1 MTIVNKPGFEK
12 LGLDRAGFD
21 RTGFDQTGLGRRG
34 LIAGSLCAGLVASP
48 WPAFAQRPAPA
59 PNGPGAAEITVDQA
73 HTAPIPIA
81 IPSFG
86 PGLGDQISQVV
97 SDDLAGCGLFR
108 LVGGASSSGAAPGA
122 APGTPD
128 FASYRSLGAQA
139 VAAGNAT
146 GSGELRVEFRLWD
159 VLAGQQIQGTAYT
172 TSETNWRRI
181 AHKIADVIYARMLG
195 EKGYFDTRICYV
207 ARSGPRGHQATR
219 LAIMDQDGANTRY
232 LTSGRWLVLT
242 PRFHPT
248 RDQIAFMSYAND
260 RPRVYLFDLGSGREE
275 VLGEFQGISFA
286 PRFSPDGG
294 SVVLSATRGG
304 GSDIYRIDLASRA
317 SQRLTSSGSIDT
329 SPCYSPDGTQIVFNS
344 DRGGTPQLYVMG
356 ASGGNARRISYGSGQ
371 YGSPVW
377 SPRGDLIAFTR
388 IGGGGFSI
396 GVMQP
401 DGSGERILTQG
412 FTVESPTFCPNGR
425 VLAYCRQNAAGA
437 GGAGFASNLGVID
450 IAGFNDHA
458 LRTPGG
464 ASDPAWSPLNS

>member
-1 MTIVNKPGFEK
+1 MTGPDQGEIKPMNAF
-12 LGLDRAGFD
+12 LTRPPLSVSR
-21 RTGFDQTGLGRRG
+21 RT
-34 LIAGSLCAGLVASP
+34 LIAGGAGLAVLPAS
-48 WPAFAQRPAPA
+48 AFAQTALAPALAPA
-59 PNGPGAAEITVDQA
+59 PGTPASGPGAAEITVDQA

-86 PGLGDQISQVV
+86 PGLGDQISQVI
-97 SDDLAGCGLFR
+97 SADLAGSGLFR
-108 LVGGASSSGAAPGA
+108 PMGMAASAGTSGGVPN
-122 APGTPD
+122 
-128 FASYRSLGAQA
+128 FANYKTIGAQA
-139 VAAGNAT
+139 VAAGT
-146 GSGELRVEFRLWD
+146 VSGSGTLRVEFRLWD

-172 TSETNWRRI
+172 TSDANWRRI
-181 AHKIADVIYARMLG
+181 AHKIADVIYQRMLG

-207 ARSGPRGHQATR
+207 ARSGPRGRQTTR

-242 PRFHPT
+242 PRFHPS

-260 RPRVYLFDLGSGREE
+260 RPRVYLFDLGTGREE
-275 VLGEFQGISFA
+275 VLGQFNGISFA
-286 PRFSPDGG
+286 PRFAPDGG
-294 SVVLSATRGG
+294 SVVMSATRGG
-304 GSDIYRIDLASRA
+304 GSDIYRVDLGSR
-317 SQRLTSSGSIDT
+317 STHQLTNSGSIDT
-329 SPCYSPDGTQIVFNS
+329 SPCFSPDGSQIVFNS

-356 ASGGNARRISYGSGQ
+356 AGGGAAKRISYGSGQ

-388 IGGGGFSI
+388 IGSGGFSI

-425 VLAYCRQNAAGA
+425 VLAYCRQSAAGA
-437 GGAGFASNLGVID
+437 GGAGFASSLGTID

-458 LRTPGG
+458 LHTPEG
-464 ASDPAWSPLNS
+464 ASDPAWSPING

>member
-1 MTIVNKPGFEK
+1 MTSI
-12 LGLDRAGFD
+12 LMS
-21 RTGFDQTGLGRRG
+21 RRR
-34 LIAGSLCAGLVASP
+34 LIAGAGAGLGVLSGTARAQQP
-48 WPAFAQRPAPA
+48 PPAGSA
-59 PNGPGAAEITVDQA
+59 GSAEITVDQA

-86 PGLGDQISQVV
+86 AGLGDQIAQVI
-97 SDDLAGCGLFR
+97 SDDLGGCGLFR
-108 LVGGASSSGAAPGA
+108 PLGLAASAGAAD
-122 APGTPD
+122 GTPD

-139 VAAGNAT
+139 IAAGRVS
-146 GSGELRVEFRLWD
+146 GSGALRVEFRLWD
-159 VLAGQQIQGTAYT
+159 VPAGQQIQGTAYT
-172 TSETNWRRI
+172 TAEANWRRI
-181 AHKIADVIYARMLG
+181 AHKIADVIYQRMLG
-195 EKGYFDTRICYV
+195 ERGYFDTRICYV
-207 ARSGPRGHQATR
+207 ARSGARGRQSTR
-219 LAIMDQDGANTRY
+219 LAVMDQDGANTRY

-248 RDQIAFMSYAND
+248 RDQIAFMSYADD

-304 GSDIYRIDLASRA
+304 GSDIYRVDLASRA
-317 SQRLTSSGSIDT
+317 SRRLTDSGSIDT
-329 SPCYSPDGTQIVFNS
+329 SPCFSPDGSQIVFNS
-344 DRGGTPQLYVMG
+344 DRGGSPQLYVMG
-356 ASGGNARRISYGSGQ
+356 ATGGGARRISYGSGQ

-437 GGAGFASNLGVID
+437 GGAGFASGLGSID
-450 IAGFNDHA
+450 IAGFNDHV

-464 ASDPAWSPLNS
+464 ASDPAWSPVNG

>member
-1 MTIVNKPGFEK
+1 MKSI
-12 LGLDRAGFD
+12 FD
-21 RTGFDQTGLGRRG
+21 RPQYRPEHGLSRRS
-34 LIAGSLCAGLVASP
+34 LIAGSFGAGIAAVSL
-48 WPAFAQRPAPA
+48 PAAAQQRPTPNAP
-59 PNGPGAAEITVDQA
+59 GSAEITVDQA

-86 PGLGDQISQVV
+86 PGLGEQITQVV
-97 SDDLAGCGLFR
+97 TDDLAGCGLFR
-108 LVGGASSSGAAPGA
+108 PVSAAAPASAG
-122 APGTPD
+122 GVPD
-128 FASYRSLGAQA
+128 FASYKSFGAQA
-139 VAAGNAT
+139 VAIGSASGAGT
-146 GSGELRVEFRLWD
+146 IRVEFRLWD

-172 TSETNWRRI
+172 TSEANWRRI
-181 AHKIADVIYARMLG
+181 AHKIADVIYERMLG

-207 ARSGPRGHQATR
+207 ARSGPRGRQVTR
-219 LAIMDQDGANTRY
+219 LAIMDQDGANNRY

-248 RDQIAFMSYAND
+248 RDEIAFMSYAND

-294 SVVLSATRGG
+294 SVLLSATRGA
-304 GSDIYRIDLASRA
+304 GSDIYRIDLASRV
-317 SQRLTSSGSIDT
+317 SQQLTNSGSIDT
-329 SPCYSPDGTQIVFNS
+329 SPCFSPDGSQIVFNS
-344 DRGGTPQLYVMG
+344 DRDGSPQLYIMG

-388 IGGGGFSI
+388 IGNAGFSV

-425 VLAYCRQNAAGA
+425 VLAYCRQSAAGA
-437 GGAGFASNLGVID
+437 GGAGFSSSLGTID

-458 LRTPGG
+458 LRTPEG
-464 ASDPAWSPLNS
+464 ASDPAWSPLNG

>member
-1 MTIVNKPGFEK
+1 MKPIPNRPGH
-12 LGLDRAGFD
+12 GLD
-21 RTGFDQTGLGRRG
+21 RRG
-34 LIAGSLCAGLVASP
+34 LIMGSLGAGLAASP
-48 WPAFAQRPAPA
+48 LAAFAQRPAPA
-59 PNGPGAAEITVDQA
+59 APGGPGAAEITVDQA

-108 LVGGASSSGAAPGA
+108 PLSAAASAGSAAGA
-122 APGTPD
+122 PD

-139 VAAGNAT
+139 LATGNAS
-146 GSGELRVEFRLWD
+146 GSGSLRVEFRLWD

-172 TSETNWRRI
+172 TSEANWRRI

-207 ARSGPRGHQATR
+207 ARSGPRGQQATR
-219 LAIMDQDGANTRY
+219 LAIMDQDGANTRT

-294 SVVLSATRGG
+294 AVVLSATRGG

-317 SQRLTSSGSIDT
+317 SQRLTNSGSIDT
-329 SPCYSPDGTQIVFNS
+329 SPCYSPDGSQIVFNS
-344 DRGGTPQLYVMG
+344 DRGGSPQLYVMG

-388 IGGGGFSI
+388 IGGGGFSV

-437 GGAGFASNLGVID
+437 GGAGFASNLGTID
-450 IAGFNDHA
+450 IAGFNDRP

>member
-1 MTIVNKPGFEK
+1 MNP
-12 LGLDRAGFD
+12 LFD
-21 RTGFDQTGLGRRG
+21 RPAQGLGRRR
-34 LIAGSLCAGLVASP
+34 LIAGSFGAGIAVSP
-48 WPAFAQRPAPA
+48 LAAFAQRPAPA

-86 PGLGDQISQVV
+86 PGLGDQITQVV

-108 LVGGASSSGAAPGA
+108 PLGAMASAGA
-122 APGTPD
+122 TPD
-128 FASYRSLGAQA
+128 FATYRSIGARA
-139 VAAGNAT
+139 LAT
-146 GSGELRVEFRLWD
+146 GSASGSGSLRVEFRLWD

-172 TSETNWRRI
+172 TSEANWRRI
-181 AHKIADVIYARMLG
+181 AHKIADVIYARLLG

-207 ARSGPRGHQATR
+207 ARSGPRGRQVTR

-260 RPRVYLFDLGSGREE
+260 RPRVYLFDIASGREE
-275 VLGEFQGISFA
+275 VLGEFEGISFA
-286 PRFSPDGG
+286 PRFAPDGG
-294 SVVLSATRGG
+294 SVLLSATRGG

-317 SQRLTSSGSIDT
+317 SQRLTNSGSIDT
-329 SPCYSPDGTQIVFNS
+329 SPCFSPDGAQIVFNS
-344 DRGGTPQLYVMG
+344 DRGGSPQLYVMG

-388 IGGGGFSI
+388 IGGGGFSV

-437 GGAGFASNLGVID
+437 GGAGFASSLGAID
-450 IAGFNDHA
+450 IAGFNDRP

-464 ASDPAWSPLNS
+464 ASDPAWSPLNG

>member
-1 MTIVNKPGFEK
+1 M
-12 LGLDRAGFD
+12 
-21 RTGFDQTGLGRRG
+21 
-34 LIAGSLCAGLVASP
+34 
-48 WPAFAQRPAPA
+48 
-59 PNGPGAAEITVDQA
+59 
-73 HTAPIPIA
+73 
-81 IPSFG
+81 
-86 PGLGDQISQVV
+86 V

-108 LVGGASSSGAAPGA
+108 PLGAAASAGPG
-122 APGTPD
+122 GTPD
-128 FASYRSLGAQA
+128 FAAYRSLGAQA
-139 VAAGNAT
+139 VAAGSVS
-146 GSGELRVEFRLWD
+146 GSGTVRVEFRLWD

-172 TSETNWRRI
+172 TTEANWRRI
-181 AHKIADVIYARMLG
+181 AHKIADVIYSRMLG

-207 ARSGPRGHQATR
+207 ARSGTRGRQATR
-219 LAIMDQDGANTRY
+219 IAIMDQDGANTRY

-248 RDQIAFMSYAND
+248 LDQIAFMSYAND
-260 RPRVYLFDLGSGREE
+260 RPRVYLLDLGSGREE
-275 VLGEFQGISFA
+275 MLGTFEGISFA

-304 GSDIYRIDLASRA
+304 GSDIFRVDLSSRA
-317 SQRLTSSGSIDT
+317 SRQLTNSGSIDT
-329 SPCYSPDGTQIVFNS
+329 SPCFSPDGSQIVFNS

-356 ASGGNARRISYGSGQ
+356 ASGGAARRISYGTGQ

-401 DGSGERILTQG
+401 DGSGERILTRG

-425 VLAYCRQNAAGA
+425 VMAYCRQNAAGA
-437 GGAGFASNLGVID
+437 GGAGFASGLGVID

-464 ASDPAWSPLNS
+464 ASDPAWSPLNG